1 MPDICS
7 HPSLHSSH
15 ECCRQSDA
23 YSHGDGCPFL
33 VFCFVLF
40 CQGDTVA
47 APVPVF
53 DCRTRNWSRPTLE
66 RGSVPFLRK
75 PPAGSTAHS
84 YTFQPPSAATTSP
97 GFRADCLGAGEAV
110 AGATLAQAERQA
122 DASGNTMGYIVTD
135 DVLLAHLKVEVIAVS
150 LVAACM
156 ARVSNIGPT
165 LVRPSVRANGS
176 GQFRWHECD
185 SVCRLRTSAPS
196 SSKRGGHQRGLG
208 RRKSRVVLYFAYR
221 PVAAVIA
228 WAKNFAGRW
237 NIAPMSTD
245 SS

>member
-1 MPDICS
+1 MS
-7 HPSLHSSH
+7 HPCVL
-15 ECCRQSDA
+15 
-23 YSHGDGCPFL
+23 FL
-33 VFCFVLF
+33 LF

-66 RGSVPFLRK
+66 RGSIPFLRK

-84 YTFQPPSAATTSP
+84 CTFQPPSAATTSP

-110 AGATLAQAERQA
+110 AGATLAQAERQT

-150 LVAACM
+150 LGAACM
-156 ARVSNIGPT
+156 ARVSNVGQKH
-165 LVRPSVRANGS
+165 RPSVRPYGS

-196 SSKRGGHQRGLG
+196 SSKRGSHQRGLF
-208 RRKSRVVLYFAYR
+208 RRISRVVLYFAYR